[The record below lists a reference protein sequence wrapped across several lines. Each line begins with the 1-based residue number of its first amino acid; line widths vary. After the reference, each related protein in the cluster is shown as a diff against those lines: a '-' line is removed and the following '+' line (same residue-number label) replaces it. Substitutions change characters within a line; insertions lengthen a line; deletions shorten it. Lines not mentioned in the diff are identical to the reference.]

1 MNKVYGGKMKLS
13 DQLKKYRVLNKFTQ
27 EDLAQHI
34 HITRQAISRW
44 ENDLSEP
51 DLTTLKK
58 MADLY
63 NIQLEE
69 LVNGN
74 IYDYETKHNQLK
86 FYYFLSILSFII
98 PLGFI
103 ISLYI
108 LISIRKKRIEYKI
121 LKGVCISRIILT
133 VLLIVFILL
142 NFM

>member
-1 MNKVYGGKMKLS
+1 MKLS
-13 DQLKKYRVLNKFTQ
+13 DQLKKYRLLNKLTQ
-27 EDLAQHI
+27 EDLAQQI

-108 LISIRKKRIEYKI
+108 LISIRKKQIEYKI
-121 LKGVCISRIILT
+121 LKGVCISRILLT
-133 VLLIVFILL
+133 FLLIVFILL

>member
-1 MNKVYGGKMKLS
+1 MKLS

-86 FYYFLSILSFII
+86 FYYFLSILSFVI

-121 LKGVCISRIILT
+121 LIGVCISRILLT
-133 VLLIVFILL
+133 VFLIVFILL

>member
-1 MNKVYGGKMKLS
+1 MKLS

>member
-1 MNKVYGGKMKLS
+1 MKLS
-13 DQLKKYRVLNKFTQ
+13 DQLKKYRLLNKLTQ
-27 EDLAQHI
+27 EDLAQQI

-51 DLTTLKK
+51 DLITLKK

-108 LISIRKKRIEYKI
+108 LISIRKKQIEYKI
-121 LKGVCISRIILT
+121 LKGVCISRILLT

>member
-1 MNKVYGGKMKLS
+1 MKLS

-121 LKGVCISRIILT
+121 LKGVCISRILLT

>member
-1 MNKVYGGKMKLS
+1 MKLS

-27 EDLAQHI
+27 EDLAQQI

-108 LISIRKKRIEYKI
+108 IISIRKKQIEYKI
-121 LKGVCISRIILT
+121 LKGVCISRILLT
-133 VLLIVFILL
+133 ISLFVFILL

>member
-121 LKGVCISRIILT
+121 LKGVCISRILLT

-142 NFM
+142 NFI

>member
-1 MNKVYGGKMKLS
+1 MKLS
-13 DQLKKYRVLNKFTQ
+13 DQLKKYRLLNKLTQ
-27 EDLAQHI
+27 EDLAQQI

-86 FYYFLSILSFII
+86 FYYYLSILSFII

-108 LISIRKKRIEYKI
+108 LISIRKKQIEYKI
-121 LKGVCISRIILT
+121 LKGVCISRILLT

>member
-86 FYYFLSILSFII
+86 FYYYLSILSFII

-108 LISIRKKRIEYKI
+108 LISIRKKQIEYKI
-121 LKGVCISRIILT
+121 LKGVCISRILLT

>member
-1 MNKVYGGKMKLS
+1 MKLS
-13 DQLKKYRVLNKFTQ
+13 DQLKKYRLLNKLTQ
-27 EDLAQHI
+27 EDLAQQI

-108 LISIRKKRIEYKI
+108 LISIRKKQIEYKI
-121 LKGVCISRIILT
+121 LKGVCISRILLT

>member
-1 MNKVYGGKMKLS
+1 MKLS
-13 DQLKKYRVLNKFTQ
+13 DQLKKYRLLNKLTQ
-27 EDLAQHI
+27 EDLAQQI

-98 PLGFI
+98 PLSFI

-108 LISIRKKRIEYKI
+108 LISIRKKQIEYKI
-121 LKGVCISRIILT
+121 LKGVCISRILLT

>member
-1 MNKVYGGKMKLS
+1 MKLS
-13 DQLKKYRVLNKFTQ
+13 DQLKKYRLLNKLTQ
-27 EDLAQHI
+27 EDLAQQI

-74 IYDYETKHNQLK
+74 IYDYETKHNQLR

-108 LISIRKKRIEYKI
+108 LISIRKKQIEYKI
-121 LKGVCISRIILT
+121 LKGVCISRILLT

>member
-1 MNKVYGGKMKLS
+1 MKLS
-13 DQLKKYRVLNKFTQ
+13 DQLKKYRLLNKLTQ
-27 EDLAQHI
+27 EDLAQQI

-74 IYDYETKHNQLK
+74 IYDYETKHNQLM

-108 LISIRKKRIEYKI
+108 LISIRKKQIEYKI
-121 LKGVCISRIILT
+121 LKGVCISRILLT
-133 VLLIVFILL
+133 FLLIVFILL

>member
-1 MNKVYGGKMKLS
+1 MKLS

-121 LKGVCISRIILT
+121 LKGVCISRILLT
-133 VLLIVFILL
+133 VLLIAFILL

>member
-1 MNKVYGGKMKLS
+1 MKLS

-121 LKGVCISRIILT
+121 LKGVCISRILLN

>member
-1 MNKVYGGKMKLS
+1 MKLS
-13 DQLKKYRVLNKFTQ
+13 DQLKKYRLLNKLTQ
-27 EDLAQHI
+27 EDLAQQI

-108 LISIRKKRIEYKI
+108 LLSIRKKRIEYKI
-121 LKGVCISRIILT
+121 LKGVCISRILLT
-133 VLLIVFILL
+133 VLLIVFIFL

>member
-1 MNKVYGGKMKLS
+1 MKLS

-121 LKGVCISRIILT
+121 LKGVCISRI
-133 VLLIVFILL
+133 LLDRKSVV
-142 NFM
+142 

>member
-1 MNKVYGGKMKLS
+1 MKLS

-27 EDLAQHI
+27 EDLAQQI

-86 FYYFLSILSFII
+86 FYYFLSTLSFII

-108 LISIRKKRIEYKI
+108 LISIRKKQIEYKI
-121 LKGVCISRIILT
+121 LKGVCISRILLT

>member
-1 MNKVYGGKMKLS
+1 MKLS

-108 LISIRKKRIEYKI
+108 LISIRKKQIEYKI
-121 LKGVCISRIILT
+121 LKGVCISRILLT

>member
-1 MNKVYGGKMKLS
+1 MKLS
-13 DQLKKYRVLNKFTQ
+13 DQLKKYRLLNKLTQ
-27 EDLAQHI
+27 EDLAQQI

-121 LKGVCISRIILT
+121 LKGVCISRILLT

>member
-1 MNKVYGGKMKLS
+1 MKLS

-27 EDLAQHI
+27 EDLAQQI

-108 LISIRKKRIEYKI
+108 LISIRKKQIEYKI
-121 LKGVCISRIILT
+121 LKGVCISRILLT

>member
-121 LKGVCISRIILT
+121 LKGVCISRILLT

>member
-1 MNKVYGGKMKLS
+1 MKLS

-86 FYYFLSILSFII
+86 FYYFLSVLSFII

-121 LKGVCISRIILT
+121 LKGVCISRILLT

-142 NFM
+142 NFI